1 MRPDP
6 VFTGY
11 YGKPG
16 RCISGYK
23 QGTEVKNQGIMVDL
37 PGKLVENQGNM
48 VDLPGKLVVK

>member
-23 QGTEVKNQGIMVDL
+23 QETEVENQGMMVDL
-37 PGKLVENQGNM
+37 PGK
-48 VDLPGKLVVK
+48 